1 MAEAGENH
9 NSPLLKPLE
18 VIGGRLGNVRSDV
31 LAIGASN
38 YGFRVSRR
46 TATARYWLSKSRAIQ
61 HN

>member
-9 NSPLLKPLE
+9 NPPLLKPLE
-18 VIGGRLGNVRSDV
+18 VIGRLGNVRSDA